1 MIGSVAV
8 LMMLGAVY
16 ALALR
21 GRSHRWNPRLGSM
34 RVRRASGPNA
44 ATLLGAAGVATLL
57 LNAAKIPALQ
67 QHPGYATVLVGVA
80 VTLLFGYLIVQDF
93 TKLVVGGIGVAL
105 LIATEGV
112 GNAMSLVILAAL
124 LVWLLGAFRGWIG

>member
-1 MIGSVAV
+1 VTGPVAI
-8 LMMLGAVY
+8 LLMLGAVY

-21 GRSHRWNPRLGSM
+21 GRSHRWNPRLGNM
-34 RVRRASGPNA
+34 RVRTASGPNF
-44 ATLLGAAGVATLL
+44 ATLLGAVGVATLL

-67 QHPGYATVLVGVA
+67 RHPGYAPILVGVA
-80 VTLLFGYLIVQDF
+80 VALLFGYLIVQDF
-93 TKLVVGGIGVAL
+93 TKLVVGGIGVVL

-112 GNAMSLVILAAL
+112 GNAVSLAILAAL